1 MEPLSS
7 SRLISIF
14 SGTVAKALGKE
25 IKMQKQSWSLSW
37 KRIIADMLAPELW
50 AGCSSKRQG
59 MKAQI
64 RVQCDG
70 HWTLLGDQFL
80 FLDPGTTS
88 LTCAPLLPHVPLRI
102 KVATFILI
110 HSLRNLTCGLLKV
123 HLRTASFL
131 YFKSLHPFLLYTHTH
146 THTHKVLISAT
157 AISASLKD
165 AFMV

>member
-64 RVQCDG
+64 RV
-70 HWTLLGDQFL
+70 
-80 FLDPGTTS
+80 
-88 LTCAPLLPHVPLRI
+88 
-102 KVATFILI
+102 
-110 HSLRNLTCGLLKV
+110 
-123 HLRTASFL
+123 
-131 YFKSLHPFLLYTHTH
+131 
-146 THTHKVLISAT
+146 
-157 AISASLKD
+157 
-165 AFMV
+165 